1 MTRAQWKTVILA
13 SLGGS
18 LEFYDFIIYGVF
30 AQYIAAAF
38 FPVSDRLVSLILAFS
53 VFGVG
58 YLARPVGGSIL
69 SHFGDKHGRRSV
81 FIGSV
86 LVISAS
92 TFCIGLLPGYAA
104 WGWFAPLALVILRL
118 IQGFCLG
125 GELPGAITYAVEAA
139 PLHAGF
145 ACSVVFCFA
154 NGGVILATA
163 TNLVLASWLSPA
175 DMAAWGWRLG
185 FFFGGAAGFLSFWL
199 RQSLEESP
207 EFAQIRSQAARHP
220 LGEVLTHHRMPL
232 IFAISI
238 SAVVGCFNGLLIAH
252 MPAYLTRVL
261 HYDAR
266 TVSFAQNLCLAI
278 ECVGMIVTGWWSD
291 RVPRRRILR
300 LGALLLLT
308 GAYPFY
314 AAIGAESTNAH
325 STNLLGLFAVAGFA
339 AAFTN
344 GTFAS
349 IMADLFPT
357 RVRFSGVAAAFNIS
371 FTVFSGMAPLMA
383 TSLIGMTGWTGAPSL
398 LMMVC
403 AALSLAASV
412 ALPRFEGQATLRT

>member
-38 FPVSDRLVSLILAFS
+38 FPATDRLVSLILVFS

-58 YLARPVGGSIL
+58 YLARPVGGIVL
-69 SHFGDKHGRRSV
+69 SHFGDKYGRRKV
-81 FIGSV
+81 FIGSL
-86 LVISAS
+86 LVISVS
-92 TFCIGLLPGYAA
+92 TFCIGLLPSYAA
-104 WGWFAPLALVILRL
+104 WGVFAPMALVALRL

-139 PLHAGF
+139 PQHAGF
-145 ACSVVFCFA
+145 TCSVVFCFA
-154 NGGVILATA
+154 NGGVILATV
-163 TNLVLASWLSPA
+163 TNLVIASWLTPP

-185 FFFGGAAGFLSFWL
+185 FFLGGVSGLISFRL
-199 RQSLEESP
+199 QQSLEESP
-207 EFAQIRSQAARHP
+207 EFAQLKRHASRRP
-220 LGEVLTHHRMPL
+220 LGEVLADYRMPL
-232 IFAISI
+232 IFAIST

-266 TVSFAQNLCLAI
+266 SVSFAQNLCLGV
-278 ECVGMIVTGWWSD
+278 ECLGMIAAGWLSD

-314 AAIGAESTNAH
+314 AVLGTGTASLLTLFSFAGA
-325 STNLLGLFAVAGFA
+325 A
-339 AAFTN
+339 AAFAN

-349 IMADLFPT
+349 IMADLFPA
-357 RVRFSGVAAAFNIS
+357 RVRFSGVALAFNIS
-371 FTVFSGMAPLMA
+371 FTVFSGMAPLVA
-383 TSLIGMTGWTGAPSL
+383 TSLVKNTGWAGAPSL
-398 LMMVC
+398 LMMAC

-412 ALPRFEGQATLRT
+412 ALPKFEGQAILRAAVSE